1 MKVNKKSVQH
11 LLLGGL
17 LTIGV
22 VIGLAAGSY
31 FFYFR
36 HLTRLEI
43 YARHH
48 GEIQFIKKLSNVLF
62 VPQLFTPEK
71 LPRYDLI
78 VKRQDLEFLNS
89 NLPAGYV
96 GALLSDQNR
105 QSVPA
110 TFLSGSE
117 VRKVEVRYRGDTDI
131 HWRDP
136 QKSWRVN
143 FPVEEPFDG
152 SSAINLIIPVD
163 RGYLLESLNFY
174 RAKKLGLLVPEIKFV
189 NLFVNGARHGVY
201 WQVEQ
206 WGPEFLAR
214 NGIAT
219 STNLYGSAE
228 FADLEGLPSGG
239 FSTAS
244 AWRKYASKADGI
256 DDYSDLQRLLDV
268 INLPSDEALNEQIG
282 TVIDFDNFYAWQINQ
297 YLTMS
302 DHQSG
307 INLRLYPD
315 PTTGKF
321 RFLPWDIMMG
331 DPLPPYVEANYNQLI
346 TRILSNRAF
355 LHERNLRLW
364 QYVGDEATLA
374 DDLAYYDQLDGQTRG
389 DFYKDSLKVESN
401 LAYRRKIRTLRQQ
414 IVDRVKALRDN
425 LNYANATFSNFQKID
440 DTHASFD
447 LTTSG
452 FSAIKL
458 VGITIDTECDSRWT
472 IARQPNGDDV
482 VNLIPCSDETRLHNT
497 DKLSF
502 LVYSDKM
509 VDGDFLRLASS
520 TERFI
525 LTTNRTLSQQFLN
538 DKQIKFTVINAVT
551 GETVEPIFN

>member
-1 MKVNKKSVQH
+1 MEYKDPDH
-11 LLLGGL
+11 
-17 LTIGV
+17 
-22 VIGLAAGSY
+22 
-31 FFYFR
+31 
-36 HLTRLEI
+36 EI
-43 YARHH
+43 
-48 GEIQFIKKLSNVLF
+48 F
-62 VPQLFTPEK
+62 
-71 LPRYDLI
+71 
-78 VKRQDLEFLNS
+78 
-89 NLPAGYV
+89 
-96 GALLSDQNR
+96 
-105 QSVPA
+105 
-110 TFLSGSE
+110 
-117 VRKVEVRYRGDTDI
+117 
-131 HWRDP
+131 
-136 QKSWRVN
+136 
-143 FPVEEPFDG
+143 EP
-152 SSAINLIIPVD
+152 
-163 RGYLLESLNFY
+163 
-174 RAKKLGLLVPEIKFV
+174 
-189 NLFVNGARHGVY
+189 
-201 WQVEQ
+201 
-206 WGPEFLAR
+206 
-214 NGIAT
+214 
-219 STNLYGSAE
+219 
-228 FADLEGLPSGG
+228 
-239 FSTAS
+239 
-244 AWRKYASKADGI
+244 
-256 DDYSDLQRLLDV
+256 
-268 INLPSDEALNEQIG
+268 
-282 TVIDFDNFYAWQINQ
+282 
-297 YLTMS
+297 
-302 DHQSG
+302 
-307 INLRLYPD
+307 
-315 PTTGKF
+315 
-321 RFLPWDIMMG
+321 
-331 DPLPPYVEANYNQLI
+331 
-346 TRILSNRAF
+346 F